1 VITSRLV
8 VVAGS
13 WMLASQAAFAAAPSM
28 DDYAQGIAITAAG
41 SDRPLIETTVPDV
54 VYQKVTRADLGDMRV
69 FNAEGVMVPHAF
81 CAAPESTAT
90 TYAIHSLPVFDLR
103 DIERLSPGS
112 RIEVQTAGG
121 TQVNVQEPGVEAADG
136 AATGRTH
143 IMDARGVEDPL
154 RAVQFEW
161 QSPDGA
167 SEARVRIESSEDLDR
182 WTVVVPESA
191 LLFVRRGS
199 QQLKRERI
207 ELPQRRYSYLRVAR
221 VDGGP
226 PLLINIVTAEG
237 VRAGAD
243 IEPLWFMATVK
254 ESADA
259 AALRFDSERLA
270 PVRYARLRLPQ
281 ENSSARV
288 TLESRSDEKSQWRE
302 RWSGE
307 VYLIITPEQRRESPP
322 ARFAPTTDRDWR
334 VRIHNGQQSYQGSM
348 LELGYRPTRMRFLAQ
363 GNGPFTLAFGSRRAE
378 PAVVGACDA
387 LLADV
392 GAAERANLIVEGF
405 PGTPRVLGGDTALKA
420 LPRKTPVRLVVL
432 WSVLIVGVAL
442 LVAMALSLLKR
453 VRG

>member
-1 VITSRLV
+1 
-8 VVAGS
+8 
-13 WMLASQAAFAAAPSM
+13 MLASQAAFAAAPGM

-41 SDRPLIETTVPDV
+41 ADRPLIETTVPDV

-69 FNAEGVMVPHAF
+69 FNAEGAVVPHAF

-90 TYAIHSLPVFDLR
+90 TYEIHSLPVFDLN
-103 DIERLSPGS
+103 DIERLSRRGS
-112 RIEVQTAGG
+112 RIEFQTAGG
-121 TQVNVQEPGVEAADG
+121 TQVHVEEPGAEAADG
-136 AATGRTH
+136 TTTGRTH

-207 ELPQRRYSYLRVAR
+207 ELPQQRYSYLRVAR

-226 PLLINIVTAEG
+226 PLLINVVTAEG
-237 VRAGAD
+237 VRAGTD
-243 IEPLWFMATVK
+243 IEPLWFMATA
-254 ESADA
+254 EGSAEP

-288 TLESRSDEKSQWRE
+288 TLESRADEKSQWRE

-322 ARFAPTTDRDWR
+322 ARFAPTSDRDWR
-334 VRIHNGQQSYQGSM
+334 VRIHNGQQSYQGAI
-348 LELGYRPTRMRFLAQ
+348 LELGYRPSRVRFLAQ

-392 GAAERANLIVEGF
+392 GAAERATLIVEGF
-405 PGTPRVLGGDTALKA
+405 PGTARVLGGDTAFRA

-453 VRG
+453 VRS